1 MVAIKKKN
9 LKMFMLALLFV
20 ITITSFFLNYTHNA
34 VTVTWDPKQIVM
46 QFSEQLKKLMKY
58 SQRPCSC
65 NTCVSELGL
74 SFWFDERFNQT
85 TPPFLTTQ
93 NAFIP
98 EESYKW
104 WLKLQGESNPKNI
117 NDTIK
122 ELFEIIP
129 GDGEQLLEGGSSR
142 CRRCAVVGNSGNL
155 KQSQYGQDIDA
166 HDFVFR
172 MNRAPT
178 AGFESDVG
186 SKTTHHFVYP
196 ESFRDLAENV
206 SMIVIPFKTLD
217 LRWIVSAL
225 TTGTIGFTYAPVPR
239 KIKVKKEKI
248 LVYHPAFMKYV
259 YDQWLQHH
267 GRYPSTGILSIIFA
281 LNLCDEVD
289 VYGFGADSNG
299 NWHHYW
305 ENNPSAGAFRQT
317 KVHDGD
323 FESNITLTLA
333 SIDKIHF
340 FKGR

>member
-9 LKMFMLALLFV
+9 LKMFTLVLLFV
-20 ITITSFFLNYTHNA
+20 ITITSFLLNYTHSS
-34 VTVTWDPKQIVM
+34 VMVTWDPKQIVM
-46 QFSEQLKKLMKY
+46 QLKKLMNY
-58 SQRPCSC
+58 PERPCSC
-65 NTCVSELGL
+65 NSCVPELGL

-85 TPPFLTTQ
+85 IQPFLTTR
-93 NAFIP
+93 NTFIP

-117 NDTIK
+117 NDTMK

-129 GDGEQLLEGGSSR
+129 GDGEQLLERDASR

-155 KQSQYGQDIDA
+155 RQSQYGQDIDA
-166 HDFVFR
+166 HDFVLR

-186 SKTTHHFVYP
+186 SKTTHHLVYP

-225 TTGTIGFTYAPVPR
+225 TTGTINFTYVPVPR
-239 KIKVKKEKI
+239 KIKVKRDK
-248 LVYHPAFMKYV
+248 
-259 YDQWLQHH
+259 
-267 GRYPSTGILSIIFA
+267 
-281 LNLCDEVD
+281 VD

-305 ENNPSAGAFRQT
+305 ENNASGGAFRKT
-317 KVHDGD
+317 MVHDGD

-333 SIDKIHF
+333 SIDKIRF

>member
-9 LKMFMLALLFV
+9 LKMFTLALLFV
-20 ITITSFFLNYTHNA
+20 ITITSFLLNYTHSS
-34 VTVTWDPKQIVM
+34 VLVTWDPKQIVM
-46 QFSEQLKKLMKY
+46 QLKKLMKY
-58 SQRPCSC
+58 PQRPCSC
-65 NTCVSELGL
+65 NSCVPELGL
-74 SFWFDERFNQT
+74 SVWFDERFNQT
-85 TPPFLTTQ
+85 IQPFLTTR
-93 NAFIP
+93 NTFIP

-104 WLKLQGESNPKNI
+104 WLKLQGESMPKNI

-129 GDGEQLLEGGSSR
+129 GDGEQLLERDASR

-155 KQSQYGQDIDA
+155 RQSQYGQDIDA
-166 HDFVFR
+166 HDFVLR

-178 AGFESDVG
+178 ARFESDVG

-225 TTGTIGFTYAPVPR
+225 TTGTINFTYAPVPR
-239 KIKVKKEKI
+239 KIKVKRDKI
-248 LVYHPAFMKYV
+248 LVYHPVFIKYV
-259 YDQWLQHH
+259 YDHWLQHH
-267 GRYPSTGILSIIFA
+267 GRYPSTGILSVIFA
-281 LNLCDEVD
+281 LHLCDEVD

-305 ENNPSAGAFRQT
+305 ENNAAGGAFRQT
-317 KVHDGD
+317 MVHDGD

-333 SIDKIHF
+333 SIDKIRF

>member
-1 MVAIKKKN
+1 MVAMKKKN
-9 LKMFMLALLFV
+9 LKMFTLALLFV
-20 ITITSFFLNYTHNA
+20 ITITSFLLNYTHSS
-34 VTVTWDPKQIVM
+34 VMVTWDPKQIVM
-46 QFSEQLKKLMKY
+46 QLKKLMNY
-58 SQRPCSC
+58 PQRPCSC
-65 NTCVSELGL
+65 NSCVPELGL

-85 TPPFLTTQ
+85 IQPFLTTR
-93 NAFIP
+93 NTFIP

-117 NDTIK
+117 NDTMK

-129 GDGEQLLEGGSSR
+129 GDGEQLLERDASR

-155 KQSQYGQDIDA
+155 RQSQYGQDIDA
-166 HDFVFR
+166 HDFVLR

-186 SKTTHHFVYP
+186 SKTTHHLVYP

-225 TTGTIGFTYAPVPR
+225 TTGTINFTYVPVPR
-239 KIKVKKEKI
+239 KIKVKRDK
-248 LVYHPAFMKYV
+248 
-259 YDQWLQHH
+259 
-267 GRYPSTGILSIIFA
+267 
-281 LNLCDEVD
+281 VD

-305 ENNPSAGAFRQT
+305 ENNASGGAFRKT
-317 KVHDGD
+317 MVHDGD

-333 SIDKIHF
+333 SIDKIRF

>member
-9 LKMFMLALLFV
+9 LKMFMLAVLFV
-20 ITITSFFLNYTHNA
+20 ITITSFLLNYTHSS
-34 VTVTWDPKQIVM
+34 VLVTWDPKQIVM
-46 QFSEQLKKLMKY
+46 QLKKLMKY
-58 SQRPCSC
+58 PQRPCSC
-65 NTCVSELGL
+65 NSCVPELGL

-85 TPPFLTTQ
+85 IQPFLTTR
-93 NAFIP
+93 NTFIP

-104 WLKLQGESNPKNI
+104 WLKLQGEGNPKNI

-129 GDGEQLLEGGSSR
+129 GDGEQLLERDSSR

-155 KQSQYGQDIDA
+155 RQSQYGQDIDA
-166 HDFVFR
+166 HDFVLR

-225 TTGTIGFTYAPVPR
+225 TTGTINFTYAPVPR
-239 KIKVKKEKI
+239 KIKVKRDKI
-248 LVYHPAFMKYV
+248 LVYHPVFIKYV
-259 YDQWLQHH
+259 YDHWLQHH
-267 GRYPSTGILSIIFA
+267 GRYPSTGILSLIFA
-281 LNLCDEVD
+281 LHLCDEVD

-305 ENNPSAGAFRQT
+305 ENNAAGGAFRQT
-317 KVHDGD
+317 MVHDGD